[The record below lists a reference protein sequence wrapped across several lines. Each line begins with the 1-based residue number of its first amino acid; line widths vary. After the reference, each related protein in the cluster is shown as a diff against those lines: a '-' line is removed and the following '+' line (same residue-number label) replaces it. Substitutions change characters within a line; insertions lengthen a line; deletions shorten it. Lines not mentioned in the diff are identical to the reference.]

1 MGRSLAS
8 LSIVFGLAL
17 VMFQA
22 SRPALAGALL
32 ALPGALAFALHRRQ
46 IVAARPP
53 LLLLAF
59 FAWSAVSVTWSINA
73 GSTASS
79 VIVTGALLALGLL
92 LVWGRDLSEVAEL
105 MAWAGLLLTS
115 LSIAMGVALPQAGLS
130 GGNLKG
136 PAPHENQLAFIICLT
151 VVSVVVL
158 LLEGTMTR
166 RIGLPALAV
175 LLVAL
180 LWSDSKTGLL
190 TIAVTFLVLVVVR
203 TIAHLPGRWHLPLV
217 LITLLLGAG
226 SVLLTVLNRA
236 FVTQSVGRDVTFTGR
251 TEIWQ
256 IVLALGNQQP
266 VRGYGFG
273 AVWSPNSPI
282 GGTVARLIYYFPSH
296 AHNGYLDAYLQL
308 GSVGTVLLSLILVVA
323 LARHSTL
330 LLRGGSVWPWAMTIL
345 LILYN
350 ISETRFLDYTGWLLL
365 VIIAAISLRGAR
377 RTVGRGTR
385 PLSSPTM
392 PTRT

>member
-1 MGRSLAS
+1 MASMLAS
-8 LSIVFGLAL
+8 LSIVVGLVL

-22 SRPALAGALL
+22 SRPTLAGALV

-59 FAWSAVSVTWSINA
+59 FAWSAVSVTWSINP

-79 VIVTGALLALGLL
+79 VLVTGALLALGLL
-92 LVWGRDLSEVAEL
+92 LVWGRDISQVAQL
-105 MAWAGLLLTS
+105 IAWSGLLLTA
-115 LSIAMGVALPQAGLS
+115 LSMAMGVALPRTGLS
-130 GGNLKG
+130 AGHLKG
-136 PAPHENQLAFIICLT
+136 PTPHENQLAFIIALT
-151 VVSVVVL
+151 FVSVVVL
-158 LLEGTMTR
+158 LLEGR
-166 RIGLPALAV
+166 LSRLLGLPALAV
-175 LLVAL
+175 LVVAL

-190 TIAVTFLVLVVVR
+190 ISAVTLLVLVVVR
-203 TIAHLPGRWHLPLV
+203 TIARLPGRWHLPLI
-217 LITLLLGAG
+217 LITLLLGSG

-236 FVTQSVGRDVTFTGR
+236 FVTQAVGRDVTFTGR

-256 IVLALGNQQP
+256 VVWALASQQP
-266 VRGYGFG
+266 VQGYGFG
-273 AVWSPNSPI
+273 AVWSPSSPI

-296 AHNGYLDAYLQL
+296 AHNGYLDTYLQL
-308 GSVGTVLLSLILVVA
+308 GSVGAVLLILVLVGSM
-323 LARHSTL
+323 ARHSTL
-330 LLRGGSVWPWAMTIL
+330 LLRGGSTWPLAMTIL

-365 VIIAAISLRGAR
+365 VIVASISLAGAR
-377 RTVGRGTR
+377 VPVGRGTR
-385 PLSSPTM
+385 PSSSPTM